1 MSACSHKQDPG
12 LITTQLQTEAQE
24 LISKIN
30 SAFQTEGKVFS
41 GTFEFQ
47 KFGQGEVKIAGT
59 GQFACIEKSLEADL
73 NLLFHRIG
81 KQVGSKRLFELD
93 TKLRKEGNQLFLF
106 PGRFILDGGAGNVQA
121 IFMRLVIEGLVHQ
134 WSVLELKKEALPLCF
149 SGIPPFPQLFSGGQ
163 VEYQAF

>member
-12 LITTQLQTEAQE
+12 LITTQLQTQAQE
-24 LISKIN
+24 LIHTIN
-30 SAFQTEGKVFS
+30 SAFQTEGKLFS
-41 GTFEFQ
+41 GTFQFQ
-47 KFGQGEVKIAGT
+47 KFGQEEVKISGT
-59 GQFACIEKSLEADL
+59 GQFACIEKSLEADF

-149 SGIPPFPQLFSGGQ
+149 SGIPPFPQLFSGEQ
-163 VEYQAF
+163 VDYQAF